1 MPEKGTTIHIKDHR
15 VIDMTTALRTIAA
28 VAATAL
34 SLNAA
39 AVTNPTAA
47 TANTSEGDF
56 LITLNL
62 TPFIIVNSFED
73 MTLDATANG
82 DISES
87 QDICVGG
94 YGFDD
99 YSIDFSSANGS
110 TGGTGTAAFE
120 LLGTAAGDVVPYS
133 VAFANNTTDT
143 TGTES
148 TDGTMG
154 STRFAR
160 QATAADCTGGA
171 ENARIFV
178 SVDSDNWQDSDDSV
192 FEDTLTVTVSAI

>member
-1 MPEKGTTIHIKDHR
+1 
-15 VIDMTTALRTIAA
+15 MTTLRTLAA

-39 AVTNPTAA
+39 AATNPTAA
-47 TANTSEGDF
+47 TANESQGDF

-73 MTLDATANG
+73 MTLEANANA

-94 YGFDD
+94 FGFDD
-99 YSIDFSSANGS
+99 YSITFESTNGS
-110 TGGTGTAAFE
+110 TGGTGTDAFE
-120 LLGTAAGDVVPYS
+120 LLGTAAGDVVPYG

-143 TGTES
+143 TGTDS
-148 TDGTMG
+148 VDGTMG
-154 STRFAR
+154 STRFSR
-160 QATAADCTGGA
+160 QATASDCVGGA

-178 SVDSDNWQDSDDSV
+178 SVDSDDWQDTDDAV